1 MPRNDCKT
9 DIDFIVPHLRC
20 DARQG
25 AASKHRGIRGG
36 MSTTDSDNRAPDTA
50 PVATPVSAPVPAV
63 AADCTQAKRVARH
76 RALQRR
82 ATLSEQDF
90 ADARPALASNAEP
103 LIAALPRTATV
114 AAYVSMGTEPPLDG
128 LLEHLLG
135 RGIRVLVPR
144 LGSGRELVCA
154 WSELE
159 SLERLHDMPRSAS
172 GGLRPR
178 EPSGPAL
185 AADSLGQADLILVPA
200 FAIDPHGF
208 RLGRGAGW
216 YDRALVHASP
226 TATII
231 GVCWPWE
238 ASANDLPHAP
248 HDVPVGGILTTKHL
262 DIFD

>member
-1 MPRNDCKT
+1 M
-9 DIDFIVPHLRC
+9 
-20 DARQG
+20 QG
-25 AASKHRGIRGG
+25 RGTASKHRGIRGG

-50 PVATPVSAPVPAV
+50 PVATPSATPVPAPVPAV

-82 ATLSEQDF
+82 ATLCEQDF

-114 AAYVSMGTEPPLDG
+114 AAYVSMGTEPPLDS

-144 LGSGRELVCA
+144 LGSGRKLICA

-238 ASANDLPHAP
+238 ASANALPHAP
-248 HDVPVGGILTTKHL
+248 HDVPVGGILTPERL
-262 DIFD
+262 DVFD